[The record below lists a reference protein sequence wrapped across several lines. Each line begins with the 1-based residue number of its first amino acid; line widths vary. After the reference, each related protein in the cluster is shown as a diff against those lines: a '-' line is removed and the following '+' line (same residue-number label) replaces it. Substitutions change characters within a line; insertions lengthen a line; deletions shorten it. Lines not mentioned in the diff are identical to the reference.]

1 MLNGDSWNDG
11 SNGAVQWERF
21 EHYEWDLLLEMKSVN
36 SWLMFDCQWDLMVG
50 NDGDKEMEEGSK
62 WLSKDPKGIWVMQTM
77 YLTIVK
83 WSRKHMSIICYLR
96 F

>member
-1 MLNGDSWNDG
+1 M
-11 SNGAVQWERF
+11 GAIWALWMRF
-21 EHYEWDLLLEMKSVN
+21 AIRNEISEFLI
-36 SWLMFDCQWDLMVG
+36 DCQWDLMVG